1 MLMKC
6 ISLVLFLFF
15 FSFLCYPQIDTLNLQ
30 SSTDT
35 LFISQL
41 DTSLTSN
48 QVKKKA
54 YDVDTVIYSKASD
67 SLIFFVKDKKMKI
80 FGEGELNYKDTDLK
94 AANIF
99 VDFETSNVEAI
110 GVKSDSLK
118 KEFSGTPVLKDKS
131 ETYEGFRMK
140 FNFKTKRGL
149 ISSAQTESEGTH
161 YTGSK
166 IKKVDNN
173 TYFVQDGIYTTCSE
187 TEPHYCFYSHEMKV
201 VNKEQISAK
210 WIWLQFGGV
219 PFPIPIPFAV
229 FPIESGRR
237 SGIIAPAFGDDGT
250 YGRYFSRF
258 GYFWAMNDY
267 MDLALQG
274 DYYTRGSYR
283 FDSRFRYAKRYDFTG
298 SMEAQYEF
306 LRKNESTD
314 EDFSEQTN
322 WRLIWNHN
330 QNFDP
335 SSRLDAR
342 LEFMS
347 GNTLQRNLVDLNDV
361 LRNEIRSNAT
371 FFKNWDE
378 SGNSMSLSYSRRQ
391 VLESGE
397 INEVLPNLSFTM
409 PQKYPFKKKI
419 SSSEQSWYELIGFN
433 YSGQFQNNRDKQE
446 GQLKIRGGIQHNL
459 NLSAS
464 PKVGYISITPN
475 FRYQEKWY
483 NKRIEQ
489 SIVKSEFSGE
499 DSVVTKDLKEINFV
513 RTYSTGIGASTRFY
527 GIFQPNM
534 LGVSS
539 IRHTVNPSISYNYQ
553 PDFSKQHYGYFGF
566 YTDSAGNEI
575 KYNKYQNEIFG
586 GASSGEQQSLSFSVS
601 NIFEMKTTVDPT
613 DTTSKE
619 KKIQLLNLDAGISYN
634 LAADSVKFSR
644 LNLGYRTQIGDW
656 LNFSGNSAYTLY
668 ETDENGRELNQ
679 FLINNKKGL
688 LRLTNFQ
695 LSLSTTLS
703 ADKLKA
709 DSDDETDAPLP
720 EGEFELGGADRK
732 VYQGLYNDKDPDFT
746 IPWDL
751 SLNYN
756 YMLDKSIP
764 SKSTSVSNMSGS
776 LNFNLTPNWK
786 FSVTGSYDF
795 DRKEFSAPQI
805 RVSRDLHC
813 WLMNFTWNPIGTYR
827 GYRFEIRVKA
837 PQLQDLKITKQD
849 QFYDGR

>member
-1 MLMKC
+1 MKC
-6 ISLVLFLFF
+6 ISLILFLFF
-15 FSFLCYPQIDTLNLQ
+15 FSFMCYPQVDSLNLQ
-30 SSTDT
+30 SGIDT
-35 LFISQL
+35 LFITQS
-41 DTSLTSN
+41 DTSLTSS
-48 QVKKKA
+48 QTKKKA

-99 VDFETSNVEAI
+99 VDFETSNVEAV

-118 KEFSGTPVLKDKS
+118 SVFSGTPVLKDKS

-314 EDFSEQTN
+314 QDFSEQTN

-397 INEVLPNLSFTM
+397 INEILPNLSFTM

-419 SSSEQSWYELIGFN
+419 SSSEQSWYEVIGFN

-446 GQLKIRGGIQHNL
+446 GQLKIRGGIQHNI

-499 DSVVTKDLKEINFV
+499 DSIVTKDLKEINFV
-513 RTYSTGIGASTRFY
+513 RTFSTGIGASTRFY

-534 LGVSS
+534 LGISS

-553 PDFSKQHYGYFGF
+553 PDFSKQHWGYFGF
-566 YTDSAGNEI
+566 YNDSAGNEI

-601 NIFEMKTTVDPT
+601 NIFEMKTAVDPT

-644 LNLGYRTQIGDW
+644 LNVGYRTQIGDW
-656 LNFSGNSAYTLY
+656 LNFSGNSAYSLY

-703 ADKLKA
+703 AEKLKS
-709 DSDDETDAPLP
+709 DSDDETEAPLP

-795 DRKEFSAPQI
+795 DRKEFSAPQV

-813 WLMNFTWNPIGTYR
+813 WLMNFTWNPIGTFR

>member
-1 MLMKC
+1 MKYLSV
-6 ISLVLFLFF
+6 IVF
-15 FSFLCYPQIDTLNLQ
+15 
-30 SSTDT
+30 
-35 LFISQL
+35 LFISSSICYSQSDSIYSNSIL
-41 DTSLTSN
+41 DTLSTALSDSLSLTDQSS
-48 QVKKKA
+48 KKA
-54 YDVDTVIYSKASD
+54 YDVDTVIYSKAND
-67 SLIFFVKDKKMKI
+67 SLIFFVKDKKMKL

-99 VDFETSNVEAI
+99 LDFQTNNIEAT
-110 GVKSDSLK
+110 GVKSDSIK
-118 KEFSGTPVLKDKS
+118 SEITGSPVLKDKG

-140 FNFKTKRGL
+140 YNFKTKRGL

-166 IKKVDNN
+166 IKKVDDN

-187 TEPHYCFYSHEMKV
+187 KEPHYCFYSHEMKV

-210 WIWLQFGGV
+210 WIWLLFADV
-219 PFPIPIPFAV
+219 PFPIPLPFAV

-237 SGIIAPAFGDDGT
+237 SGIIPPAFGDDGT

-258 GYFWAMNDY
+258 GYFWAMSDY

-283 FDSRFRYAKRYDFTG
+283 FDSRFRYAKRYDYSG
-298 SMEAQYEF
+298 SLEAQYEF
-306 LRKNESTD
+306 LRKNEITD
-314 EDFSEQTN
+314 ADFSEQTN

-335 SSRLDAR
+335 SSRFDAR

-347 GNTLQRNLVDLNDV
+347 GNTLQRNLVDFNDV

-378 SGNSMSLSYSRRQ
+378 SGNSLSLSYSRRQ
-391 VLESGE
+391 VLETGE
-397 INEVLPNLSFTM
+397 INEILPNLSFTV
-409 PQKYPFKKKI
+409 PQKYPFKRKI
-419 SSSEQSWYELIGFN
+419 SSGDQKWYELIGYN

-446 GQLKIRGGIQHNL
+446 GQLKIRGGIQHNI

-464 PKVGYISITPN
+464 PKIGYISVTPN

-489 SIVKSEFSGE
+489 SIVKSAFSGE
-499 DSVVTKDLKEINFV
+499 DSVVTKDVKEINFI
-513 RTYSTGIGASTRFY
+513 RTFSAGIGASTRFY

-553 PDFSKQHYGYFGF
+553 PDFSDPKWGYFGA
-566 YTDSAGNEI
+566 YYDSSGKKI
-575 KYNKYQNEIFG
+575 IYNKFQEEIFG
-586 GASSGEQQSLSFSVS
+586 GATSGEQQSLSFSVS
-601 NIFEMKTTVDPT
+601 NIFEMKTSVDPT

-634 LAADSVKFSR
+634 LAADSIKFSK
-644 LNLGYRTQIGDW
+644 LSVGYRTQIGDW
-656 LNFSGNSAYTLY
+656 LNLFGNSIYTLY
-668 ETDENGRELNQ
+668 ETDENGREINQ

-695 LSLSTTLS
+695 FSVSTTLS
-703 ADKLKA
+703 GEKLQS
-709 DSDDETDAPLP
+709 DSNDETKAPLP
-720 EGEFELGGADRK
+720 EGEFELGSADRK
-732 VYQGLYNDKDPDFT
+732 VYQGLYNDRDPDFS

-751 SLNYN
+751 SLSYN

-764 SKSTSVSNMSGS
+764 SKSTSISNMSGS

-805 RVSRDLHC
+805 KVSRDLHC
-813 WLMNFTWNPIGTYR
+813 WLMNFTWNPIGTFR

-837 PQLQDLKITKQD
+837 PQLQDLKVTKQD
-849 QFYDGR
+849 QFYEGR